1 MHILDLLKERG
12 FIAQVTYEEDLYKQ
26 LEKEPTK
33 FYIGFD
39 PTAASLHFGHFIP
52 ILAMMHMQRA
62 GHIPIALVGGGTVM
76 IGDPSGKSDMRK
88 MLTLD
93 DINRN
98 AEKIHQQLSHFLN
111 FSEGKAL
118 MANNADWLLALN
130 YVEFIRDIG
139 VHFSVNRMLTAECY
153 KQRLER
159 GLTFLEFNYMLMQ
172 GYDFLELF
180 KRHGCRLQ
188 MGGDDQWSNMLAGAD
203 LIRRKEREDAF
214 ACTFKLLMTHEGKK
228 MGKTER
234 GALWLDPELCSPY
247 EFYQYWRNVSDQDV
261 SKSLSMLTFLPM
273 EEVRRLS
280 ALEGAD
286 INEAKKVLAFECT
299 KIVHGED
306 EAQKAQEA
314 SAALFSGGSAMDEVP
329 TYAISRDELEADS
342 RLTTLLN
349 TSGLCTSKSEAR
361 KMVMQGA
368 VAIGDEKVT
377 DIDTLIS
384 YEQIGIDG
392 LLLRR
397 GKKNYVRL
405 IMKI

>member
-62 GHIPIALVGGGTVM
+62 GHIPIALVGAGTAM
-76 IGDPSGKSDMRK
+76 IGDPSGKTDMRK
-88 MLTLD
+88 MLSLD
-93 DINRN
+93 DLSRN
-98 AEKIHQQLSHFLN
+98 AEKIHQQLAHFLN
-111 FSEGKAL
+111 FSDGKAL

-203 LIRRKEREDAF
+203 LIRRKEREDAY
-214 ACTFKLLMTHEGKK
+214 ACTFKLLLTHEGKK

-273 EEVRRLS
+273 DEVRRLS
-280 ALEGAD
+280 ALEGSV

-329 TYAISRDELEADS
+329 TYAISRDELEADN
-342 RLTTLLN
+342 RLTTLLY

-384 YEQIGIDG
+384 YEQIGSDG

-405 IMKI
+405 MMKI

>member
-111 FSEGKAL
+111 FSDGKAI

-384 YEQIGIDG
+384 YEQIGSDG

>member
-118 MANNADWLLALN
+118 MANNADWLLGLN

-273 EEVRRLS
+273 DEVRRLS

-384 YEQIGIDG
+384 YEQIGSDG